1 MEVDQ
6 WLDRNLLLNIALLL
20 CLLELF
26 DLSVVG
32 RNVGVVV
39 LRVVQLH
46 DLAGNGWLEGAIV
59 VYGCQCQPQCHVSL
73 PLLVM
78 GRHNIHGRSGSVAFP
93 RMKVVLA
100 RAARLVV
107 DGAADRRA
115 ERRALWRRSVLDIVV
130 FYSRIRTESEVFQL
144 CVVSLEDGRRLKS
157 TSCGKRSFDNITSQ
171 SRFKLRAADM
181 ADAPSP

>member
-107 DGAADRRA
+107 DGAADRMA

-130 FYSRIRTESEVFQL
+130 DDSRTCCEEMFQQWI
-144 CVVSLEDGRRLKS
+144 VSLKERNVEELR
-157 TSCGKRSFDNITSQ
+157 KRSFDNITSQ